1 MVETNALVPELIVSD
16 IERSLAFYSGRAIC
30 DLYERSKFR
39 RKKTDH
45 KVGFFRILV
54 PEGDWE
60 SIGLVQCLLGFYPC
74 LNFPYSQSYSHFT
87 EWVVPG
93 LRPCPGL

>member
-16 IERSLAFYSGRAIC
+16 IERSLSFHSGRASC

-54 PEGDWE
+54 PEGD
-60 SIGLVQCLLGFYPC
+60 SNFCL
-74 LNFPYSQSYSHFT
+74 
-87 EWVVPG
+87 
-93 LRPCPGL
+93 